1 MIVENFIMK
10 SHRTI
15 LAVLSMSLL
24 VSVSAPAQQI
34 NGVPGSPS
42 ATTTI
47 PGDQLPAPPEKFGG
61 KIEREATKST
71 PYWPA
76 RIVPPKG
83 APNVLLIITDDAGY
97 GVAST
102 FGGVIPTPAL
112 DRIAQ
117 EGLRYTNFHSTALC
131 SPTRA
136 ALITGRNHHS
146 VGYGVIA
153 EQATGYPGYDS
164 VITKDK
170 ATIGRI
176 LTDNGYHT
184 AWFGKNHNTP
194 EYQASQAGPFDQWP
208 TGMGFEYFYG
218 FMGGDTNQW
227 EPGNLVRNTTPI
239 YPYVGKPGWNLMTAT
254 ADEAIDYMNR
264 MNVLSPDQPFFI
276 KFAPGATHAPH
287 HPTKEWV
294 DKISAM
300 HLFDQGW
307 NKLRDT
313 IFANQKRLGV
323 IPQAAK
329 LTPWPADLIKP
340 WDQLSDDEKKLFL
353 RQADVFAAFVAYADN
368 EIGRVIQAV
377 QDMGK
382 LDNTLIIYIEGDNG
396 TSAEGQ
402 PNGTPNEVAMFNQAN
417 PSVEEQLKY
426 FYDVW
431 GTDRTYNHMSIGWAW
446 AFDTPFSWTKQI
458 ASHFGGTKQGMAIS
472 WPKVITD
479 KGGIRN
485 QFHHVIDV
493 VPTILEAAHIK
504 QPTMVDGIKQSPIEG
519 VSMMYAFDKKNANAP
534 STHTTQYFEMFADR
548 AIYNDGWIAS
558 TKVIRPPWV
567 TIAKNVNPSNYQ
579 WELYDLRNDW
589 TQADDLAAK
598 NPAKLK
604 ELQALFVKEAAKYQ
618 VLPLDSSVMGRI
630 VAPRPSLSAG
640 RTSFTW
646 TLPIT
651 GTPNGD
657 APSVLN
663 TSYNFKA
670 DVEIP
675 QGGAEGMLITQ
686 GGRFGG
692 YGFYLLKNKPVFTWN
707 LVDLKRVRWEGPELT
722 PGEHQIEFDFKYDGL
737 GPATMVFGNYS
748 GVGAGGTGALKV
760 DGNTVAT
767 EKMEHTLPFILQWDE
782 ALDIGSDTGTPV
794 DDNDYSTPFAFT
806 GKLNKITLS
815 IDRPKLSPED
825 MKRLQDAARAAGD
838 GPSAAAGASSAQNVQ
853 AGPISSDVGLGLM
866 QKVELRLD
874 KREGC
879 RKQAEAQGLG
889 LLDRIQFVR
898 KCVNQ

>member
-1 MIVENFIMK
+1 M
-10 SHRTI
+10 
-15 LAVLSMSLL
+15 
-24 VSVSAPAQQI
+24 SVSALAQQAAPQ
-34 NGVPGSPS
+34 PGSPA
-42 ATTTI
+42 ATITI
-47 PGDQLPAPPEKFGG
+47 PGDQLPPPPPKFGG
-61 KIEREATKST
+61 KIERDARESK

-76 RIVPPKG
+76 RVVPPKG

-112 DRIAQ
+112 DRIASN
-117 EGLRYTNFHSTALC
+117 GLRYTNFHSTALC

-227 EPGNLVRNTTPI
+227 EPGNLVRNTTAI
-239 YPYVGKPGWNLMTAT
+239 YPYQGKPGWNLMTAM

-264 MNVLSPDQPFFI
+264 MNALSPDTPFFI

-287 HPTKEWV
+287 HPTPEWV
-294 DKISAM
+294 KKISDM

-307 NKLRDT
+307 NKLRDQ
-313 IFANQKRLGV
+313 IFANQQRLGV
-323 IPQAAK
+323 IPKTAK
-329 LTPWPADLIKP
+329 LTPWPDDLIKS
-340 WDQLSDDEKKLFL
+340 WDKLSDDEKKLFI
-353 RQADVFAAFVAYADN
+353 RQVDVFAAYAAYADN

-377 QDMGK
+377 EDMGK

-396 TSAEGQ
+396 TSSEGQ

-417 PSVEEQLKY
+417 PSVELQLKY

-472 WPKVITD
+472 WPAVIKD
-479 KGGIRN
+479 KGGIRT
-485 QFHHVIDV
+485 QFHHVIDI
-493 VPTILEAAHIK
+493 VPTILEATRIQ
-504 QPTMVDGIKQSPIEG
+504 QPKVVDGIPQSPIEG
-519 VSMMYAFDKKNANAP
+519 VSMMYTFDAKNANAP

-548 AIYNDGWIAS
+548 AIYHDGWIAS
-558 TKVIRPPWV
+558 TKVMRPPWV
-567 TIAKNVNPSNYQ
+567 TMAKNLPSPVDYP
-579 WELYDLRNDW
+579 WELYDLGNDW
-589 TQADDLAAK
+589 TQYEDVAAK
-598 NPAKLK
+598 NPDKLK
-604 ELQALFVKEAAKYQ
+604 ELQALFWKEAEKYQ
-618 VLPLDSSVMGRI
+618 VLPLDNSVVGRI
-630 VAPRPSLSAG
+630 IAPRPSLSAG

-646 TLPIT
+646 TQPMT
-651 GTPNGD
+651 GVPNGD
-657 APSVLN
+657 APSILN
-663 TSYNFKA
+663 ASYNFKV

-686 GGRFGG
+686 GGRFAG
-692 YGFYLLKNKPVFTWN
+692 YGFYVLKNKPVFTWN
-707 LVDLKRVRWEGPELT
+707 LVDLKRVRWEGPELA
-722 PGEHQIEFDFKYDGL
+722 PGKHQLEFDFKYDGL
-737 GPATMVFGNYS
+737 GPATMAFGNFS
-748 GVGAGGTGALKV
+748 GIGAGGTGVLKV
-760 DGNTVAT
+760 DGNAVAT
-767 EKMEHTLPFILQWDE
+767 EKMEHTIPFILQWDE
-782 ALDIGSDTGTPV
+782 SLDIGSDTGTPV
-794 DDNDYSTPFAFT
+794 NDDDYSTPFVFT
-806 GKLNKITLS
+806 GKLNKVTLN

-825 MKRLQDAARAAGD
+825 IKRLEETARAAGD
-838 GPSAAAGASSAQNVQ
+838 GPSADTAKTSADAAPPEVSS
-853 AGPISSDVGLGLM
+853 GVGLSLA
-866 QKVELRLD
+866 QKVDLTMD
-874 KREGC
+874 KLETC
-879 RKQAEAQGLG
+879 RKEALAKNLG
-889 LLDRIQFVR
+889 VVERISFVR
-898 KCVNQ
+898 DCMK

>member
-1 MIVENFIMK
+1 MK
-10 SHRTI
+10 RSSI
-15 LAVLSMSLL
+15 ALSLALSLGVMQIP
-24 VSVSAPAQQI
+24 SANAQKQVT
-34 NGVPGSPS
+34 GVPGSPS

-47 PGDQLPAPPEKFGG
+47 DGAQLPAPPAKFGG
-61 KIEREATKST
+61 KIERDATKSK
-71 PYWPA
+71 PYWPP
-76 RIVPPKG
+76 RIVPPKD
-83 APNVLLIITDDAGY
+83 APNVLLIITDDSGY
-97 GVAST
+97 GVTST

-112 DRIAQ
+112 DRIARD
-117 EGLRYTNFHSTALC
+117 GLRYTNFHSTALC

-170 ATIGRI
+170 ATVGRI
-176 LTDNGYHT
+176 LLDNGYHT

-239 YPYVGKPGWNLMTAT
+239 YPNVGKPGWNLMTAM
-254 ADEAIDYMNR
+254 ADEAIDYVNR
-264 MNVLSPDQPFFI
+264 IHTLSPDQPFLI

-287 HPTKEWV
+287 HPTQEWV
-294 DKISAM
+294 KKISDM
-300 HLFDQGW
+300 KLFDPGW
-307 NKLRDT
+307 NKLRET
-313 IFANQKRLGV
+313 IFENQKKLGV
-323 IPQAAK
+323 IPQNAK
-329 LTPWPADLIKP
+329 LTPWPKDLIKE
-340 WDQLSDDEKKLFL
+340 WDQLNPDERKLFI
-353 RQADVFAAFVAYADN
+353 RQVEVFAAYVAYADN
-368 EIGRVIQAV
+368 EIGRVIQAI
-377 QDMGK
+377 DDLGK
-382 LDNTLIIYIEGDNG
+382 LDNTIVIYINGDNG

-417 PSVEEQLKY
+417 PGVEEQLKY

-458 ASHFGGTKQGMAIS
+458 VSHFGGTRQGMAIS
-472 WPKVITD
+472 WPKGITD
-479 KGGIRN
+479 KGGIRH

-493 VPTILEAAHIK
+493 VPTILEAARIK

-519 VSMMYAFDKKNANAP
+519 VSMMYTFDKKNANAP
-534 STHTTQYFEMFADR
+534 STRKTQYFEMFADR

-558 TKVIRPPWV
+558 TKVLRAPWV
-567 TIAKNVNPSNYQ
+567 SVAKLPSPLDYP

-589 TQADDLAAK
+589 TQYEDVAAK

-604 ELQALFVKEAAKYQ
+604 EMQELFWKEAQKYQ
-618 VLPLDSSVMGRI
+618 VLPLDSSVVSRMI
-630 VAPRPSLSAG
+630 TPRPSLSAG
-640 RTSFTW
+640 RSTFTW
-646 TLPIT
+646 TRPLT

-657 APSVLN
+657 APSLLN
-663 TSYNFKA
+663 TSYDFKI
-670 DVEIP
+670 DIEIP

-692 YGFYLLKNKPVFTWN
+692 YGFYVLKNKPVFTWN
-707 LVDLKRVRWEGPELT
+707 LVDLKRVRWEGPELM
-722 PGEHQIEFDFKYDGL
+722 PGKHQIEFDFKYDGL
-737 GPATMVFGNYS
+737 GPAAMAFGDYS
-748 GVGAGGTGALKV
+748 GVGAGGTGVLKV
-760 DGNTVAT
+760 DGTTVAT
-767 EKMEHTLPFILQWDE
+767 EKMEHTLPFTVQWDE
-782 ALDIGSDTGTPV
+782 SLDVGSDTGTPV
-794 DDNDYSTPFAFT
+794 DDNDYSTPFTFT
-806 GKLNKITLS
+806 GKLNKITLN

-825 MKRLQDAARAAGD
+825 IKRLEATARAAGD
-838 GPSAAAGASSAQNVQ
+838 GPSADAGKTS
-853 AGPISSDVGLGLM
+853 AGPQVSGNIGLGLLK
-866 QKVELRLD
+866 KVELRLD

-889 LLDRIQFVR
+889 LVERIQFVR
-898 KCVNQ
+898 NCMQ